1 MGPIPPD
8 TDVKA
13 RPFPW
18 LRKRQLLSSFYIPAV
33 PAYGGRVLNVR
44 IARRFV
50 GVNSGAVAGISMSK
64 GTRLEETAASEIEP
78 LRPF

>member
-18 LRKRQLLSSFYIPAV
+18 LRKRQLLVSFYIPAV
-33 PAYGGRVLNVR
+33 PAGMRALNVR

-50 GVNSGAVAGISMSK
+50 GVNSSAVAGVSMPK

>member
-18 LRKRQLLSSFYIPAV
+18 LRNRQLLVSFYIPAV
-33 PAYGGRVLNVR
+33 PAGMRVLNVG

-50 GVNSGAVAGISMSK
+50 GMNSGAVAGVSMPK
-64 GTRLEETAASEIEP
+64 GTRLDGDS
-78 LRPF
+78 RK